1 VGKWAFENVFSGFTC
16 CAGLEWCGY
25 LRFSHIQNKIQKVF
39 LDFFSGKIDKEQI
52 DSEISTP
59 LLGKGIPVILGILS
73 TTFFVSGLIWGI
85 SSFKF

>member
-1 VGKWAFENVFSGFTC
+1 MRMFL
-16 CAGLEWCGY
+16 AGLLVALALNGEEY
-25 LRFSHIQNKIQKVF
+25 LRFSHIQNKIQKNF
-39 LDFFSGKIDKEQI
+39 LNFFSGKIDKEQI